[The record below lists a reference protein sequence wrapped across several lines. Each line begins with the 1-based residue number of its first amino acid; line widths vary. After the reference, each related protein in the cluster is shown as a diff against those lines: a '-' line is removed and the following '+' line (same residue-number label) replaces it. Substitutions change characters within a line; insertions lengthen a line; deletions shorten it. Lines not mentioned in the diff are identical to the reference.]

1 MIYKNDANQ
10 RIQKS
15 LNGRFLFVVG
25 LLLVFLYLVLAGIF
39 IFWTKL
45 QLPLEQKYRT
55 IFGMLLIVY
64 AIFRLIRLLK
74 SQKNNQDED
83 EKL

>member
-1 MIYKNDANQ
+1 MLEKNNSNQ

-25 LLLVFLYLVLAGIF
+25 ILLVILYLVLAGIF

-55 IFGMLLIVY
+55 MFGCLLIVY
-64 AIFRLIRLLK
+64 AIIRFVRLMKNRNLK
-74 SQKNNQDED
+74 D
-83 EKL
+83 EKDNQK

>member
-1 MIYKNDANQ
+1 MIDKNDANQ

-45 QLPLEQKYRT
+45 PLPLEQKYRN
-55 IFGMLLIVY
+55 IFGMLLVVY
-64 AIFRLIRLLK
+64 AIFRLVRLLK
-74 SQKNNQDED
+74 THKNKEDED
-83 EKL
+83 ERI